1 MSDNKV
7 RCDIC
12 KREMN
17 YCFYIDDKYWI
28 KANKGVPNG
37 IQCAHCTL
45 EATGGLDWYITQC
58 EPIKKV
64 RKNLYEN
71 ELDK

>member
-1 MSDNKV
+1 ME
-7 RCDIC
+7 CDTC

-17 YCFYIDDKYWI
+17 YCFYINDEFWY
-28 KANKGVPNG
+28 KATNNVTGG

-45 EATGGLDWYITQC
+45 ESNGGLDWHIIQS

-64 RKNLYEN
+64 RKNLYEVQ
-71 ELDK
+71 LDKSK